1 VRGVNITSDRK
12 VSIRDGFD
20 ETKLREHVKMAGC
33 YWDSEKKAWQ
43 LSYQQ
48 VLTLGLDRLILD
60 EELGF

>member
-1 VRGVNITSDRK
+1 MPGVNISPDRK
-12 VSIRDGFD
+12 VSIRVGFD

-33 YWDSEKKAWQ
+33 YWDLVNKAWQ

-48 VLTLGLDRLILD
+48 VLTLGLDRRILD